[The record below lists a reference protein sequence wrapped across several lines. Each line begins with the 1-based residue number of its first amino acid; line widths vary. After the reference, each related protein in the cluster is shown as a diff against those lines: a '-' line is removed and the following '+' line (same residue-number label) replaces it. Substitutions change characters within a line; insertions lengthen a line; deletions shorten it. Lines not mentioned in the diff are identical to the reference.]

1 MLDRIDKTIEPLKK
15 ELRDLALEIHAN
27 PELGSQEIKACKLQ
41 AELLEKYG
49 FEVEV
54 GYLGIETAYKACY
67 KSKKEGPKIAMLA
80 EYDALPKI
88 GHACGHNLIAM
99 VSVGSGIAMREY
111 ADEYGGEIYV
121 FGTPAEESKGA
132 KVEMSNKGAF
142 DDMDVA
148 MMAHPAYMNTDSVKL
163 MAIKSYSFEFF
174 GRGAHAAASP
184 EEGLNALDAMI
195 SFFNMVNSL
204 RQQTKPDA
212 RIHGIILDGGT
223 APNIIPDYTKASF
236 AIRAN
241 EESYL
246 IELCDKVFECA
257 KGAALGT
264 GTTVEIKKA
273 EEHFKNVKHNS
284 KLSELNV
291 SKLEQIGLPVMRL
304 GDIIFPGSSD
314 IGDVSYR
321 CPAIQGGY
329 DVTGGKPIV
338 VHTPEFAE
346 CTKSDYAIENS
357 FNIIKGFVLTAIDLM
372 TKPELLNEIKNEFAA
387 K

>member
-1 MLDRIDKTIEPLKK
+1 MKDRIDRIIDPLKE
-15 ELRDLALEIHAN
+15 ELSSLALEIHKN
-27 PELGSQEIKACKLQ
+27 PELGNKEYMACKMQ
-41 AELLEKYG
+41 TELLVKYG
-49 FEVEV
+49 FDVEI

-67 KSKKEGPKIAMLA
+67 IGKKKGPKIAMLA

-99 VSVGSGIAMREY
+99 VSVGAGIAMREF

-236 AIRAN
+236 AMRAN

-246 IELCDKVFECA
+246 VELCEKVFDCA

-264 GTTVEIKKA
+264 GTKVEIKKA

-284 KLSELNV
+284 KLSELNAK
-291 SKLEQIGLPVMRL
+291 KLEEIGLPVFRL

-321 CPAIQGGY
+321 CPAIQGGF
-329 DVTGGKPIV
+329 DITGGKPCV

-346 CTKSDYAIENS
+346 YAKSNYAIENG

-372 TKPELLNEIKNEFAA
+372 TKPDLLKEIKEEFN